1 MVKIIGDPQKQ
12 NSVLKEIINK
22 AVIDDSYILRK
33 KDFRDEV
40 LSHIHSSMTILDIGK
55 SMREKYDK
63 IDCKEKKTLDIN
75 IFDNYPD
82 YQFDLSENYDL
93 SKTDLSFK
101 FDLIVC
107 LAVLEHVYNP
117 AQAIYNLNSMIKP
130 NGVLFGYV
138 PFLYHYHAPKDLEFQ
153 DYYRFTK
160 DSISYLLKDFKDVK
174 LYPVR
179 GRLSSSMHILFGS
192 IWKKSFEKIYINQ
205 LIDRFC
211 SDKKNYSQCS
221 GFNFIAYK

>member
-1 MVKIIGDPQKQ
+1 
-12 NSVLKEIINK
+12 
-22 AVIDDSYILRK
+22 
-33 KDFRDEV
+33 
-40 LSHIHSSMTILDIGK
+40 MTVLDIGK
-55 SMREKYDK
+55 SMRDK
-63 IDCKEKKTLDIN
+63 FDLISCKEKKTLDIN

-93 SKTDLSFK
+93 SKTDLNNK
-101 FDLIVC
+101 FDLIIC

-117 AQAIYNLNSMIKP
+117 FQAIQNLKTMIKP

-153 DYYRFTK
+153 DYFRFTK

-192 IWKKSFEKIYINQ
+192 IWKKSFEKIYLNQ

-211 SDKKNYSQCS
+211 SNKKNYSQCS